1 MKATCIFL
9 FICLATNLFAAKVD
23 TIEVHSASMDKM
35 IKNVVITPSQQS
47 KKKQKH
53 PLLFLLHG
61 AGGNYSTWIK
71 SVPELKKYADQYGVI
86 IVCPDGK
93 STSWYFDSPIDKTMR
108 YKTYINK
115 ELYSH
120 IINHYPIHP
129 SKKMHAIS
137 GLSMGGHGAMYA
149 AIHFPKQWG
158 VAGCLSGGVDFR
170 PFPDSWGI
178 KTQLGNYAENK
189 AEWDKQVVIN
199 LVDKIKPNTLKITI
213 DCGVGDFFLAGNRAL
228 HTKLQALNIP
238 HDYSERP
245 GNHNWTY
252 WRNAI
257 KYQMIFFDDCFKASG
272 YKVAK

>member
-1 MKATCIFL
+1 MKAISTL
-9 FICLATNLFAAKVD
+9 LLICLATNLFAAKVD
-23 TIEVHSASMDKM
+23 TIEVYSTSMDKM
-35 IKNVVITPSQQS
+35 IKNVVITPSKQH
-47 KKKQKH
+47 KKKQQY

-61 AGGNYSTWIK
+61 AGGDYSVWIK
-71 SVPELKKYADQYGVI
+71 SVPELEKYADQYGII

-93 STSWYFDSPIDKTMR
+93 STSWYFDSPIDPTMR

-115 ELYSH
+115 ELYTH
-120 IINHYPIHP
+120 ITTHYPIHP
-129 SKKMHAIS
+129 AAKMHAIS

-170 PFPDSWGI
+170 PFPDSWEI
-178 KTQLGNYAENK
+178 KKRLGNYAENK

-199 LVDKIKPNTLKITI
+199 LVDRIKPNTLKITI

-257 KYQMIFFDDCFKASG
+257 KYQMIFFDTCFKASG
-272 YKVAK
+272 YNQ